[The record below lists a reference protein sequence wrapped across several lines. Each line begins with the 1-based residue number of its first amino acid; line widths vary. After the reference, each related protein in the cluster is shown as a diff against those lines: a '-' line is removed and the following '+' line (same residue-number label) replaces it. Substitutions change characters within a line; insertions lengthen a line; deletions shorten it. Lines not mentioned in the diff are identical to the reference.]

1 LFDITLNLANSN
13 IFNRDQAFSWALGL
27 SIALHLLALVGLPEF
42 NQEPLIPQKMLTVEF
57 SQPTPVSEPNPEPQ
71 PEQVKP
77 KIEPKPIPK
86 VTPKPINQAI
96 VENKVSQEQAAEPPP
111 VIAVESKLET
121 LPTKNVSPPP
131 VEAPKQVVN
140 QEEFDQSRNQYGS
153 LLSREIAKHKNYPKI
168 AQMRGWQGDV
178 SVDILIDGNGN
189 VLSSKIHTSSGFE
202 SLDKQAL
209 EMVKKASPFPL
220 PPIALRS
227 KPFNVL
233 VPVAFRLEQ

>member
-1 LFDITLNLANSN
+1 MTHINSN
-13 IFNRDQAFSWALGL
+13 TFNFENAFSWALGL
-27 SIALHLLALVGLPEF
+27 SIVLHLAILVGLPQF
-42 NQEPLIPQKMLTVEF
+42 DQAPLMPKKVLTVEF
-57 SQPTPVSEPNPEPQ
+57 SQPTPATEPNPVPQ
-71 PEQVKP
+71 PEPVKP
-77 KIEPKPIPK
+77 KVEPKPLPK
-86 VTPKPINQAI
+86 ITPTPVHQAV
-96 VENKVSQEQAAEPPP
+96 VENKISQEQAAEPPP
-111 VIAVESKLET
+111 VIAVEPKAETQPVKLT
-121 LPTKNVSPPP
+121 SPAPTEPQKP
-131 VEAPKQVVN
+131 AVN

-220 PPIALRS
+220 PPVALRA

-233 VPVAFRLEQ
+233 VPVSFRLE

>member
-1 LFDITLNLANSN
+1 MTITYSK
-13 IFNRDQAFSWALGL
+13 IFNREQAFFWALGL
-27 SIALHLLALVGLPEF
+27 SIAFHIGALIGLPNF
-42 NQEPLIPQKMLTVEF
+42 DQELLTPQKMLTVEF
-57 SQPTPVSEPNPEPQ
+57 SQPNPKTEPVPTPQ
-71 PEQVKP
+71 PEQIKP
-77 KIEPKPIPK
+77 KVEPKPIPK
-86 VTPKPINQAI
+86 ITPKPMHQAV
-96 VENKVSQEQAAEPPP
+96 VENKVSQEQASEPPP
-111 VIAVESKLET
+111 VIAVEPRTEVQPIKT
-121 LPTKNVSPPP
+121 APPSP
-131 VEAPKQVVN
+131 VEPQKTVVN

-189 VLSSKIHTSSGFE
+189 VLASKIHTSSGFE

-220 PPIALRS
+220 PPVALRS

-233 VPVAFRLEQ
+233 VPVSFRLE

>member
-1 LFDITLNLANSN
+1 MTLINST
-13 IFNRDQAFSWALGL
+13 IFKCENAFFWALGL
-27 SIALHLLALVGLPEF
+27 SLALHLALLIGLPKF
-42 NQEPLIPQKMLTVEF
+42 DQEPLEQQKVLTVEF
-57 SQPTPVSEPNPEPQ
+57 SQPSPVTEPAPK
-71 PEQVKP
+71 PEQIKP
-77 KIEPKPIPK
+77 KVEPKPIPK
-86 VTPKPINQAI
+86 IIPKQIRQAV
-96 VENKVSQEQAAEPPP
+96 VENKISQEQASEPTP
-111 VIAVESKLET
+111 VIAVEPKSEVQPVKT
-121 LPTKNVSPPP
+121 APPAP
-131 VEAPKQVVN
+131 VEPQKPLVN
-140 QEEFDQSRNQYGS
+140 QEEIDQSRNQYGS

-220 PPIALRS
+220 PPAALRS

-233 VPVAFRLEQ
+233 VPVSFRLE